1 MRSNKY
7 YAVPEEGEK
16 LEHRSHKYI
25 KKVRK
30 NGKWVYYYAPDKKSF
45 YKKSEDQ
52 RQIANMYGKMAFD
65 AGWNNGINTLDAEQD
80 ERLAKEIAG
89 DIKSQLEYND
99 KHSNSVT
106 RWLKEKNAEFSERKA
121 SAAKKREKAAEWEK
135 KGQSYDATASKE
147 RDKYYKQR
155 AADSAEYGK
164 AANAFK
170 RKVSGSSSLG
180 TNNSNTTSKLKAQS
194 NAKKLSTSGSLEK
207 AKQEQAGYK
216 KAASGLYETV
226 NKKNVSAANK
236 YSKKAKEA
244 SNKVASIGSSINAA
258 KRKAS
263 GSSSLANQKQST
275 KKKKTSKVAKTLKKG
290 QSIINKL
297 LGR

>member
-7 YAVPEEGEK
+7 YAVPEEGES
-16 LEHRSHKYI
+16 LEHNVKGSQRKNHKYI
-25 KKVRK
+25 ARK
-30 NGKWVYYYAPDKKSF
+30 LVNGKWQYTYQGSSSRNWKEANREHNAMNRKQDLYDLYYDAAQEASGKENEELTEKANKYWGQYRRLLGQWNGHNTNAMIKNSHDKKAKATISNPGW
-45 YKKSEDQ
+45 KEVRNAVDS
-52 RQIANMYGKMAFD
+52 AYGNK
-65 AGWNNGINTLDAEQD
+65 L
-80 ERLAKEIAG
+80 
-89 DIKSQLEYND
+89 
-99 KHSNSVT
+99 
-106 RWLKEKNAEFSERKA
+106 NAEKRKA
-121 SAAKKREKAAEWEK
+121 
-135 KGQSYDATASKE
+135 T
-147 RDKYYKQR
+147 
-155 AADSAEYGK
+155 
-164 AANAFK
+164 
-170 RKVSGSSSLG
+170 GSSSLG
-180 TNNSNTTSKLKAQS
+180 NDRVLSDQTQNKLKSQS
-194 NAKKLSTSGSLEK
+194 NAKKLATSGSLEE

-236 YSKKAKEA
+236 YSAKAKEA

-275 KKKKTSKVAKTLKKG
+275 KKKKTSKVSKTLKKG